1 MDPGHGPRCVMKS
14 GRSTRS
20 SNLGR
25 CDAPDFLLGSHVLA
39 SGFVTDSASVSIAL
53 PASAVYRHR
62 AMTSQSQAN
71 STSGNS
77 PRLARVAF
85 LGDLNGAPGRRVLV
99 ECIERLRE
107 EQTPDLIVANAENL
121 RNGSGLTPDLYQ
133 AIRDLGV
140 HGVTLGD
147 HVYRNRQVIPLL
159 EDPEEP
165 ISRPANLSSHAPG
178 KRWFRL
184 PLPAEAGGG
193 ELLVFSVLGRV
204 TMSLPANDPFET
216 ADQVLAANPGV
227 AGSLV
232 DLHMEA
238 TAEKAAV
245 AFHLDGRVSMAV
257 GTHTHVPTA
266 DARVLKGGTAF
277 QTDVGMC
284 GPFDS
289 IIGRDPVAVL
299 KHMRTSVHTPYGMG
313 DGDVRLCGT
322 LVEFRAGT
330 GRASRITPFQMNRDG
345 TM

>member
-1 MDPGHGPRCVMKS
+1 MYREHP
-14 GRSTRS
+14 
-20 SNLGR
+20 
-25 CDAPDFLLGSHVLA
+25 
-39 SGFVTDSASVSIAL
+39 L
-53 PASAVYRHR
+53 PIQS
-62 AMTSQSQAN
+62 SQSTPEGG
-71 STSGNS
+71 SSPESGT
-77 PRLARVAF
+77 PARLARVAF
-85 LGDLNGAPGRRVLV
+85 LGDLNGAPGRRVLTD
-99 ECIERLRE
+99 CIERLRA

-121 RNGSGLTPDLYQ
+121 RNGSGLNPDLYK
-133 AIRDLGV
+133 AIRNLGID
-140 HGVTLGD
+140 GVTLGD
-147 HVYRNRQVIPLL
+147 HVYRDRRVIPLL
-159 EDPEEP
+159 EDPAEP

-184 PLPAEAGGG
+184 PLPAEVGGG

-216 ADQVLAANPGV
+216 ADQVLAANQGV

-245 AFHLDGRVSMAV
+245 AFHLDGRVSVAV

-289 IIGRDPVAVL
+289 IIGRDPDAVL
-299 KHMRTSVHTPYGMG
+299 KHMRTSVHTPYAMG

-330 GRASRITPFQMNRDG
+330 GRASRITPFQLSS
-345 TM
+345 

>member
-1 MDPGHGPRCVMKS
+1 MS
-14 GRSTRS
+14 GRGGESESRRITTATSEVYREK
-20 SNLGR
+20 
-25 CDAPDFLLGSHVLA
+25 P
-39 SGFVTDSASVSIAL
+39 VSIQSS
-53 PASAVYRHR
+53 PSNRP
-62 AMTSQSQAN
+62 TSS
-71 STSGNS
+71 
-77 PRLARVAF
+77 RLARVAF
-85 LGDLNGAPGRRVLV
+85 LGDLNGAPGRRILATT
-99 ECIERLRE
+99 IDRLRDE
-107 EQTPDLIVANAENL
+107 HTPDLIVANAENL
-121 RNGSGLTPDLYQ
+121 RNGSGLTPDLYK

-147 HVYRNRQVIPLL
+147 HVYRDRRVIPLL
-159 EDPEEP
+159 EDPAEP
-165 ISRPANLSSHAPG
+165 ISRPANLSSQAPG

-184 PLPAEAGGG
+184 SLPAEVGGG

-204 TMSLPANDPFET
+204 TMSLPANDPFEVS
-216 ADQVLAANPGV
+216 DQVLAANPGV

-266 DARVLKGGTAF
+266 DARVLRGGTAF

-289 IIGRDPVAVL
+289 IIGRDPEAVL
-299 KHMRTSVHTPYGMG
+299 KHMRTSVHTPYAMG

-330 GRASRITPFQMNRDG
+330 GRASRITPVQLSAS
-345 TM
+345 